1 MTLRWRFETQLPYGR
16 FIAVVSEDGDG
27 FSAEIEGKILVSPR
41 ARDSRIRDRKITD
54 QHYGPESVR
63 AHSLEA
69 LRRAVDEK
77 IENDIGPVNKWTADP
92 G

>member
-16 FIAVVSEDGDG
+16 FVAVVSEDGDG
-27 FSAEIEGKILVSPR
+27 FSAEIEGKIVASPR
-41 ARDSRIRDRKITD
+41 TEDARVRDQKITD
-54 QHYGPESVR
+54 QYYGPESVR

>member
-1 MTLRWRFETQLPYGR
+1 MNLRWRFETQAPYAR
-16 FIAVVSEDGDG
+16 LLAVVSEDGDG
-27 FSAEIEGKILVSPR
+27 FSATIEGKIVASPR
-41 ARDSRIRDRKITD
+41 ARDPRVRDQKITD

-63 AHSLEA
+63 AQSLEA

-77 IENDIGPVNKWTADP
+77 IENDIGPVNKWAADR

>member
-1 MTLRWRFETQLPYGR
+1 MNLTWRFETQVPHGR
-16 FIAVVSEDGDG
+16 LIAVVSEDVDG
-27 FSAEIEGKILVSPR
+27 FSAEIEGRIVASPR
-41 ARDSRIRDRKITD
+41 AKDSRIRDRKITD

-69 LRRAVDEK
+69 LRHAVEEK
-77 IENDIGPVNKWTADP
+77 IENDIGPVNKWTAEP

>member
-1 MTLRWRFETQLPYGR
+1 MNLRWRFETQAPNARLL
-16 FIAVVSEDGDG
+16 AVVSEDGDR
-27 FSAEIEGKILVSPR
+27 FSAEIEGDFFASPR
-41 ARDSRIRDRKITD
+41 AIDSRIRDRIFTD

>member
-1 MTLRWRFETQLPYGR
+1 MSLRWRFETQAPYAR
-16 FIAVVSEDGDG
+16 LLAVVSEDGDG
-27 FSAEIEGKILVSPR
+27 FSATIEGNIVASPR
-41 ARDSRIRDRKITD
+41 ARDPRVRDQKITD

-69 LRRAVDEK
+69 LRHAIDEK

-92 G
+92 D